1 MKFINGLSFVL
12 ASIFVFSIGYMSS
25 KSTREQSE
33 KIKEL
38 ERKIDS
44 AELELHTKDVI
55 IGRYEMGLVQF
66 AEQHPKEAQKYI
78 KIILKE
84 TE

>member
-1 MKFINGLSFVL
+1 MKVTNGISFIL
-12 ASIFVFSIGYMSS
+12 ATLFLFTFMYIANRAS
-25 KSTREQSE
+25 REQSAR
-33 KIKEL
+33 IQEL
-38 ERKIDS
+38 ELKIDS

>member
-1 MKFINGLSFVL
+1 MKATNGILFIL
-12 ASIFVFSIGYMSS
+12 ATLFLFTFMYVANRSS
-25 KSTREQSE
+25 REQSAR
-33 KIKEL
+33 IQDL

-66 AEQHPKEAQKYI
+66 SEQHPKEAQKYI
-78 KIILKE
+78 KIILNE